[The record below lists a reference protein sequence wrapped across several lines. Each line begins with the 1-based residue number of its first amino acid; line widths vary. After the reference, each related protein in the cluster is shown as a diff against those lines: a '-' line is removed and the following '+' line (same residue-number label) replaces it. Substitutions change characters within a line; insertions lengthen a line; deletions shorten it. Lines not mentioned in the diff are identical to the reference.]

1 MQNPLVDKIWRLFG
15 QHLIAADVDDSTS
28 SVNPIYSVAMIELA
42 FPAVVSVNEVVELIV
57 PNSDLPVTEKSL
69 QAVREWSELWL

>member
-1 MQNPLVDKIWRLFG
+1 
-15 QHLIAADVDDSTS
+15 
-28 SVNPIYSVAMIELA
+28 MIELA